1 MKKIM
6 ISKDWEFRSRPYCHD
21 PSSNDSEIEID
32 SLDLPH
38 DYLITQPRDAETK
51 GGVLMGYFQGE
62 GSEYTKYID
71 FGDWDHAILDVDGAY
86 MCSKVYINEQFMYM
100 HPHGY
105 TPYLV
110 DLTEKMWKNTC
121 NRITINTQ
129 NLQPSSRWYSGA
141 GLYRDVFLWVG
152 GKIRIEPRDI
162 FITTKSADEKKATV
176 SVSVTVS
183 SDIAC
188 ESTVELTAEH
198 KGITTSAKTEL
209 SLSVGKTETEIILE
223 IENPQRWDAE
233 NPNLYNLTATVT
245 VDGKVE
251 DTAHE
256 TFGIR
261 TIVCNSRVG
270 LLINGKSIK
279 LKGGCLHHDHGGIGA
294 ASFPKAE
301 ERKIKRLKD
310 AGFNAIRTA
319 HNPPSLALLEVC
331 DRLGMY
337 VMDEA
342 FDMWNK
348 EKIQLDYSLWF
359 ADRWASDIKNMVLRE
374 RNHPCVLSY
383 STGNE
388 IKERSG
394 SGEGALWSK
403 KLADEI
409 RKYDSTRLVTNAI
422 CEVGPNYSFV
432 MNMSKCPE
440 KYKEAIRANF
450 DDYQGVPWGKGT
462 DEYVAPYDIV
472 GYNYRY
478 DYFVK
483 HGKEY
488 PDRVIWGSESNALK
502 THLTWNEVMKCP
514 HVIGD
519 FCWTA
524 YDNLGEAGA
533 GRFKWGDEGEP
544 IPQWTVGSYPWL
556 VNFQGDIDLA
566 GFRRPQS
573 YFRECAWNIETEP
586 KIFTTHPSHNGEN
599 FYGTTA
605 EFYDVHETW
614 TFEDEYIG
622 TPVRTEVYST
632 CDEIRFILNGK
643 DLGAVKPE
651 LGIAFMN
658 IPYEKGELT
667 AISYK
672 DGKEVNS
679 SSIHTIGAPAKV
691 QLVAEDTEFVADN
704 RDLCY
709 VDVIITDANGDRV
722 TTAEIE
728 VSCEV
733 EGAELMSLFSGHPK
747 NEASFTAAKY
757 PTLSGRAVA
766 VLRSKTPGTVKIT
779 VKADG
784 LEPNTITVVAK

>member
-6 ISKDWEFRSRPYCHD
+6 ISKDWQFRSRHYNYD
-21 PSSNDSEIEID
+21 PTSNTAETEID

-38 DYLITQPRDAETK
+38 DYLITNPRDAETK
-51 GGVLMGYFQGE
+51 GGVLMGFFQGD
-62 GSEYTKYID
+62 GAEYTKFMD
-71 FGDWDHAILDVDGAY
+71 FGDWDHAFLDVDGAY
-86 MCSKVYINEQFMYM
+86 MCSKVYVNDQFMYM

-110 DLTEKMWKNTC
+110 DISEVMWKNSC
-121 NRITINTQ
+121 NRIMINTQ
-129 NLQPSSRWYSGA
+129 NIQPSSRWYSGA

-162 FITTKSADEKKATV
+162 FITTKSADSKKAVV
-176 SVSVTVS
+176 SVAITVS
-183 SDIAC
+183 SDTDADSII
-188 ESTVELTAEH
+188 EITAEN
-198 KGITTSAKTEL
+198 GGNVTTSKTVL
-209 SLSVGKTETEIILE
+209 SLKEGKTETEIILE
-223 IENPQRWDAE
+223 IENPELWAAE
-233 NPNLYNLTATVT
+233 TPNLYNLTANVI
-245 VDGKVE
+245 VDGKIE
-251 DTAHE
+251 DTSLE

-261 TIVCNSRVG
+261 TIVCNSKDG
-270 LLINGKSIK
+270 LLVNGKSIK
-279 LKGGCLHHDHGGIGA
+279 LKGGCIHHDHGGIGA
-294 ASFPKAE
+294 ASFPRAE

-331 DRLGMY
+331 DRVGMY
-337 VMDEA
+337 VMDEV

-348 EKIQLDYSLWF
+348 EKTHLDYSLWF
-359 ADRWASDIKNMVLRE
+359 YDRWASDIKNMVLRE

-394 SGEGALWSK
+394 SCQGALWAK

-409 RKYDSTRLVTNAI
+409 RKYDDTRLVTNAI

-432 MNMSKCPE
+432 TNMPKCPDE
-440 KYKEAIRANF
+440 YKEAVKANF
-450 DDYQGVPWGKGT
+450 DDYKGVPWGKGT
-462 DEYVAPYDIV
+462 DEFVAPCDIV

-533 GRFKWGDEGEP
+533 GRFKWGEEGEE
-544 IPQWTVGSYPWL
+544 IPKWTVGSYPWL

-573 YFRECAWNIETEP
+573 YFRECAWDIMAEP

-622 TPVRTEVYST
+622 TPVRAEVYST

-643 DLGAVKPE
+643 DLGTVKPE

-658 IPYEKGELT
+658 IPYEKGELV

-679 SSIHTIGAPAKV
+679 SSLHTIGAPEKIR
-691 QLVAEDTEFVADN
+691 LVPEWDTFTADN

-709 VDVIITDANGDRV
+709 VDVIISDEKGDRIA
-722 TTAEIE
+722 TSEIE
-728 VSCEV
+728 VSCQV
-733 EGAELMSLFSGHPK
+733 EGGELMSFFSGHPK
-747 NEASFTAAKY
+747 NVASFTAGKY
-757 PTLSGRAVA
+757 PALAGRAVA
-766 VLRSKTPGTVKIT
+766 VIRAKNPGKIT
-779 VKADG
+779 VTAKADG
-784 LEPNTITVVAK
+784 LESASVTVTAL